1 MKYMVFD
8 VGGTAIKYSV
18 MDEELRTYAKGEVP
32 TPKDTREHFYQV
44 LEEICLSHKEETE
57 GVALALPGFI
67 DIENGYVDAPG
78 AIAYNANAYIGP
90 DLEKRLGCPVH
101 IANDGKCAAVAEYWK
116 GELKG
121 CMNGT
126 VMILGT
132 GIGGGLIVN
141 GKLVNGLH
149 FTAGEFSFLH
159 SNPDI
164 WEDMD
169 GMYALRSSARGMLSY
184 YRYSRMQ
191 KGLPEDTGLDGPL
204 FFERYHQGDPDAI
217 AALDRL
223 AGSAAR
229 QIYNMS
235 VLLDLEVVAIGGGI
249 SNQDVVIEAIDAEV
263 KKVYSYGP
271 NAASGFR
278 LTAPRIVR
286 CHFGSEANQ
295 VGALFLYLE
304 AEGKP
309 MV

>member
-18 MDEELRTYAKGEVP
+18 MDEDLRTCAKGEVP
-32 TPKDTREHFYQV
+32 TPTDTREHFYHV
-44 LEEICLSHKEETE
+44 LEEIYLPHKAETE

-67 DIENGYVDAPG
+67 DMEKGYVDAPG
-78 AIAYNANAYIGP
+78 AIAYNAGAYVGP
-90 DLEKRLGCPVH
+90 DLEKRFGCPVH
-101 IANDGKCAAVAEYWK
+101 IANDGKSAAVAEFWK

-121 CMNGT
+121 CTNGS

-132 GIGGGLIVN
+132 GIGGGLIVG
-141 GKLVNGLH
+141 GKLVNGVH

-159 SNPDI
+159 SNPDV
-164 WEDMD
+164 WENLD
-169 GMYALRSSARGMLSY
+169 GIFTMRSSARGMLSY
-184 YRYSRMQ
+184 YRYARMQ
-191 KGLPEDTGLDGPL
+191 KGIPEEG
-204 FFERYHQGDPDAI
+204 
-217 AALDRL
+217 ALDRL

-249 SNQDVVIEAIDAEV
+249 SSQDAVIEAIGKRV
-263 KKVYSYGP
+263 KEAYAAGP

-278 LTAPRIVR
+278 LVAPRIVR

-295 VGALFLYLE
+295 IGALYLYLK

-309 MV
+309 LQ

>member
-18 MDEELRTYAKGEVP
+18 MDEELRTYEKGEVP
-32 TPKDTREHFYQV
+32 TPADTRDHFYQV
-44 LEEICLSHKEETE
+44 LEEIYLPHKEETE

-67 DIENGYVDAPG
+67 DIENGRVTAPG
-78 AIAYNANAYIGP
+78 AISYNENAYIGP

-121 CMNGT
+121 CTNGA

-132 GIGGGLIVN
+132 GIGGGLIVG
-141 GKLVNGLH
+141 GKLVSGVH

-159 SNPDI
+159 SDPDT
-164 WEDMD
+164 WEDLD
-169 GMYALRSSARGMLSY
+169 GIFTARSSVRGMLSY
-184 YRYSRMQ
+184 YRYARMQ
-191 KGLPEDTGLDGPL
+191 KGIPEDGALDGRI
-204 FFERYHQGDPDAI
+204 FFERYHQGDPYAA

-249 SNQDVVIEAIDAEV
+249 SNQDVVTEAIGNRV
-263 KKVYSYGP
+263 KDVYAAGP

-278 LTAPRIVR
+278 LAAPRIVR
-286 CHFGSEANQ
+286 CRFGSEANQ
-295 VGALFLYLE
+295 IGALYLYLE

-309 MV
+309 LT

>member
-18 MDEELRTYAKGEVP
+18 MDEELRIYEKGEVP
-32 TPKDTREHFYQV
+32 TPADTREHFYQV
-44 LEEICLSHKEETE
+44 LEEIYMPHKGETE

-67 DIENGYVDAPG
+67 DIKNGYVDSPG
-78 AIAYNANAYIGP
+78 AIAYNARAYVGP
-90 DLEKRLGCPVH
+90 ELEERFGCPVH

-121 CMNGT
+121 CTNGA

-132 GIGGGLIVN
+132 GIGGGLIVG
-141 GKLVNGLH
+141 GKLVNGVH

-159 SNPDI
+159 SDPDM
-164 WEDMD
+164 WEDLD
-169 GMYALRSSARGMLSY
+169 GVFTARSSVRGMLSY
-184 YRYSRMQ
+184 YRYTRMQ
-191 KGLPEDTGLDGPL
+191 KGLSADGPL
-204 FFERYHQGDPDAI
+204 DGRIFFERYRQGDPDAA

-249 SNQDVVIEAIDAEV
+249 SNQDAVIEAIGARVKEV
-263 KKVYSYGP
+263 YAAGP
-271 NAASGFR
+271 NALSGFC
-278 LTAPRIVR
+278 LTAPRICR

-295 VGALFLYLE
+295 IGALCLYLE
-304 AEGKP
+304 AEARP
-309 MV
+309 LT

>member
-18 MDEELRTYAKGEVP
+18 MDEDLRICAKGEVP
-32 TPKDTREHFYQV
+32 TPTDTREHFYHV
-44 LEEICLSHKEETE
+44 LEDIYLPHKAETE

-67 DIENGYVDAPG
+67 DMEKGYVDAPG
-78 AIAYNANAYIGP
+78 AIAYNAGAYIGP
-90 DLEKRLGCPVH
+90 DLEKRFGCPVH
-101 IANDGKCAAVAEYWK
+101 IANDGKCAAVAEFWK

-121 CMNGT
+121 CTNGS

-132 GIGGGLIVN
+132 GIGGGLIVG
-141 GKLVNGLH
+141 GKLVNGVH

-159 SNPDI
+159 SDPDV
-164 WEDMD
+164 WEALD
-169 GMYALRSSARGMLSY
+169 GIFTARSSVRGMLSY
-184 YRYSRMQ
+184 YRYARMQ
-191 KGLPEDTGLDGPL
+191 KGIPEEGALDGRI
-204 FFERYHQGDPDAI
+204 FFQRYRQGDPDAL

-223 AGSAAR
+223 ALSAAG

-249 SNQDVVIEAIDAEV
+249 SNQDAVIAAIGNRVKEAYAA
-263 KKVYSYGP
+263 GP

-295 VGALFLYLE
+295 IGALYLYLK

-309 MV
+309 LQ

>member
-18 MDEELRTYAKGEVP
+18 MDEDLRIYEKGEVP
-32 TPKDTREHFYQV
+32 TPRDSREHFYQV
-44 LEEICLSHKEETE
+44 LEEIYLPHREETE
-57 GVALALPGFI
+57 GVALSLPGFI

-78 AIAYNANAYIGP
+78 AIDYNKNAYIGL
-90 DLEKRLGCPVH
+90 DLEKRFGCPVH

-121 CMNGT
+121 CTNGT

-132 GIGGGLIVN
+132 GIGGGLIVG
-141 GKLVNGLH
+141 GKLVNGVH

-159 SNPDI
+159 ANPDM

-169 GMYALRSSARGMLSY
+169 GMFSLRSSARGLLSY
-184 YRYSRMQ
+184 YCYSCMQ
-191 KGLPEDTGLDGPL
+191 RGIPEDGPL
-204 FFERYHQGDPDAI
+204 DGRIFFERYHRGDPFAA

-223 AGSAAR
+223 ALTAAR

-249 SNQDVVIEAIDAEV
+249 SGQDAVIEAIETRV
-263 KKVYSYGP
+263 KEAYASGP
-271 NAASGFR
+271 NALCGFC

-295 VGALFLYLE
+295 IGALYLYLE

-309 MV
+309 LT